1 MNRKSQSTCY
11 TMLLHMR
18 GPDFRT
24 SVQEL
29 KFHLGDDWVSRRLA
43 PNMHR
48 MLTVFSLQQLQM
60 GLGSTF

>member
-1 MNRKSQSTCY
+1 
-11 TMLLHMR
+11 MLLHMR